1 MVDNHELIIVI
12 GQSGAGRTTVIHILD
27 DQGFDTLDNV
37 PVHLIPRVASRELVD
52 KPLAL
57 GLDIRSKSFSVQNL
71 MKEISNWEALSRS
84 RVVILFLQCSLNI
97 LIKRFSLTRRPHPV
111 PGEDSLELSI
121 KRELNLIAPLRDKAD
136 LVLDTSNT
144 SPNEL
149 RLKLGSIFPL
159 ANNRNIQIILQS
171 FSFRKG
177 SPSGLDMIFD
187 CRFLK
192 NPNWEDDLKNLNG
205 TDTEVK
211 NYLYKDKSWE
221 SFNNSLIKM
230 MSTII
235 PSFEREGKSYLSIG
249 LGCTGGQHR
258 SVFVAE
264 QLFEHLLDKDYDAVS
279 YTHMTLP
286 TKA

>member
-37 PVHLIPRVASRELVD
+37 PIHLIPRVASRELVD

-84 RVVILFLQCSLNI
+84 RVVILFLQCSLDI

-121 KRELNLIAPLRDKAD
+121 KRELKLIAPLREKAD
-136 LVLDTSNT
+136 IVLDTSNT

-264 QLFEHLLDKDYDAVS
+264 QLFEHLLDKDYDVKILH
-279 YTHMTLP
+279 TNLQ
-286 TKA
+286 K

>member
-27 DQGFDTLDNV
+27 DQGIDTLDNV

-159 ANNRNIQIILQS
+159 AKNRSMQIMLQS
-171 FSFRKG
+171 FSFRSG
-177 SPSGLDMIFD
+177 SPSGVDMVFD

-192 NPNWEDDLKNLNG
+192 NPNWEDGLKDLNG
-205 TDTEVK
+205 TDVEVK
-211 NYLYKDKSWE
+211 NYLCKDESWA
-221 SFNNSLIKM
+221 SFNKCLIKM
-230 MSTII
+230 LLTII
-235 PSFEREGKSYLSIG
+235 PAFEKEGKSYLSIG

-264 QLFEHLLDKDYDAVS
+264 QLFKELLYKDYDVKILH
-279 YTHMTLP
+279 TTLQ
-286 TKA
+286 K

>member
-37 PVHLIPRVASRELVD
+37 PVHLIPRVAARELVD

-84 RVVILFLQCSLNI
+84 RVVILFLQCNLDI

-159 ANNRNIQIILQS
+159 ANHRNIQIILQS

-205 TDTEVK
+205 TDTQVK

-264 QLFEHLLDKDYDAVS
+264 QLFEHLLDKDYDVKILH
-279 YTHMTLP
+279 TTLQ
-286 TKA
+286 K

>member
-1 MVDNHELIIVI
+1 MVDNNELILVI

-37 PVHLIPRVASRELVD
+37 PVHLIPRVVPRELVD

-57 GLDIRSKSFSVQNL
+57 GLDIRSKSFSLQNL
-71 MKEISNWEALSRS
+71 MKEISNWKALSKS
-84 RVVILFLQCSLNI
+84 SVVILFLECSLDV

-111 PGEDSLELSI
+111 PGENNLELSI
-121 KRELNLIAPLRDKAD
+121 KRELKLIAPLREKAD
-136 LVLDTSNT
+136 FVLDTSNT

-159 ANNRNIQIILQS
+159 AKNKSIQIMLQS
-171 FSFRKG
+171 FSFRSG
-177 SPSGLDMIFD
+177 SPSGVDMVFD

-192 NPNWEDDLKNLNG
+192 NPNWEDGLKDLNG
-205 TDTEVK
+205 TDVEVK
-211 NYLYKDKSWE
+211 DYLRKDESWA
-221 SFNNSLIKM
+221 SFNKSLIQM
-230 MSTII
+230 LLTII
-235 PSFEREGKSYLSIG
+235 PAFEKEGKSYLSIG

-264 QLFEHLLDKDYDAVS
+264 QLYKDLLDKSYDVKIFH
-279 YTHMTLP
+279 TILQ
-286 TKA
+286 K

>member
-84 RVVILFLQCSLNI
+84 RVVILFLQCSLDI

-205 TDTEVK
+205 TDTKLK

-264 QLFEHLLDKDYDAVS
+264 QLFEHLLDKDYDVKILH
-279 YTHMTLP
+279 TTLQ
-286 TKA
+286 K

>member
-84 RVVILFLQCSLNI
+84 RVVILFLQCSLDI

-121 KRELNLIAPLRDKAD
+121 KRELKLIAPLRDKAD

-205 TDTEVK
+205 TDAKVK
-211 NYLYKDKSWE
+211 NYLYKDKSWV
-221 SFNNSLIKM
+221 SFKNSLIKM

-264 QLFEHLLDKDYDAVS
+264 QLFEHLLDKDYDVKILH
-279 YTHMTLP
+279 TTLQ
-286 TKA
+286 K

>member
-1 MVDNHELIIVI
+1 MVNKHELILVI

-37 PVHLIPRVASRELVD
+37 PVHLIPQVASTESVD
-52 KPLAL
+52 KPLAI
-57 GLDIRSKSFSVQNL
+57 GLDLRPKSFSLQKL
-71 MKEISNWEALSRS
+71 MKEINNWKTLSKS
-84 RVVILFLQCSLNI
+84 RVVILFLECSLEI
-97 LIKRFSLTRRPHPV
+97 LIKRFSLSRRPHPIS
-111 PGEDSLELSI
+111 GENNLEISI
-121 KRELNLIAPLRDKAD
+121 KRELKLIAPLREKAD

-192 NPNWEDDLKNLNG
+192 NPNWEDYLKNLNG

-264 QLFEHLLDKDYDAVS
+264 QLFEHLLDKDYDVKILH
-279 YTHMTLP
+279 TNLQ
-286 TKA
+286 K

>member
-84 RVVILFLQCSLNI
+84 RVVILFLQCSLDI

-149 RLKLGSIFPL
+149 RLKLGSFFPL

-264 QLFEHLLDKDYDAVS
+264 QLFEHLLDKDYDVKILH
-279 YTHMTLP
+279 TTLQ
-286 TKA
+286 K

>member
-1 MVDNHELIIVI
+1 MVDKNELILVI

-84 RVVILFLQCSLNI
+84 RVVILFLQCSLDI

-205 TDTEVK
+205 TDIEVK
-211 NYLYKDKSWE
+211 NYLYKDKSWV

-264 QLFEHLLDKDYDAVS
+264 QLFEHLLDKDYDVKILH
-279 YTHMTLP
+279 TTLQ
-286 TKA
+286 K

>member
-1 MVDNHELIIVI
+1 MVDKNELILVI

-37 PVHLIPRVASRELVD
+37 PVHLIPRVVPRELVD

-57 GLDIRSKSFSVQNL
+57 GLDIRSKSFSLQNL
-71 MKEISNWEALSRS
+71 MKEISNWKALSKS
-84 RVVILFLQCSLNI
+84 SVVILFLECSLDV

-111 PGEDSLELSI
+111 PGENNLELSI
-121 KRELNLIAPLRDKAD
+121 KRELKLIAPLREKAD
-136 LVLDTSNT
+136 FVLDTSNT

-159 ANNRNIQIILQS
+159 AKNRSINIMLQS
-171 FSFRKG
+171 FSFRNG
-177 SPSGLDMIFD
+177 SPSGVDMIFD

-192 NPNWEDDLKNLNG
+192 NPNWEDGLKDLNG
-205 TDTEVK
+205 TDVEVK
-211 NYLYKDKSWE
+211 DYLRKDESWE
-221 SFNNSLIKM
+221 SFNKSLIQM
-230 MSTII
+230 LLTII
-235 PSFEREGKSYLSIG
+235 PAFEKEGKSYLSIG

-264 QLFEHLLDKDYDAVS
+264 QLYKDLLDKSYDVKIFH
-279 YTHMTLP
+279 TILQ
-286 TKA
+286 K

>member
-235 PSFEREGKSYLSIG
+235 PAFEREGKSYLSIG
-249 LGCTGGQHR
+249 LGCTWGLHR

-264 QLFEHLLDKDYDAVS
+264 QLFTHLLDKDYDVKVLH
-279 YTHMTLP
+279 TILQ
-286 TKA
+286 K

>member
-1 MVDNHELIIVI
+1 MVDKHELILVI

-37 PVHLIPRVASRELVD
+37 PVHLIPRVVPKNLVD
-52 KPLAL
+52 KPLAI
-57 GLDIRSKSFSVQNL
+57 GLDVRPKSFSLENL
-71 MKEISNWEALSRS
+71 MKEIRNWKALSKS
-84 RVVILFLQCSLNI
+84 RVLILYLECSLDI

-111 PGEDSLELSI
+111 PGEDNLELSI
-121 KRELNLIAPLRDKAD
+121 KRELKLIAPLRGKAD
-136 LVLDTSNT
+136 FVLDTSHT

-159 ANNRNIQIILQS
+159 SNNRSIQIMLQS

-177 SPSGLDMIFD
+177 SLAGLDMVFD

-192 NPNWEDDLKNLNG
+192 NPNWVSNLKGLNG
-205 TDTEVK
+205 TDDEVK
-211 NYLYKDKSWE
+211 EYLSKDKSWPP
-221 SFNNSLIKM
+221 FKKNILQM
-230 MSTII
+230 LATTI
-235 PSFEREGKSYLSIG
+235 PAFEREGKSYLSIG

-264 QLFEHLLDKDYDAVS
+264 QLYKSLLDIKHNVKILHTS
-279 YTHMTLP
+279 LQ
-286 TKA
+286 K